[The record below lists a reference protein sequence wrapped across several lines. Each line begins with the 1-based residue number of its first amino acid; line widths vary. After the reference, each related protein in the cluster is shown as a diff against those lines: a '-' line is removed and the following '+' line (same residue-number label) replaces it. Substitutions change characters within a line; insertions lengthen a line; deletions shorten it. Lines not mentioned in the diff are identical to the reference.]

1 VISKQV
7 VLWVL
12 AILIV
17 NVTWAFV
24 SQSEASY
31 EINSSSQTEAEREV
45 NIAEFFGFSKPIPSR
60 LEMTFYSIDA
70 EDKSFSYSLGN
81 TQTSIAQGTG
91 LAPASLVWNGEIK
104 PGEYIMNFESTG
116 SVTTD
121 QTLYTQPFMPY
132 RLNGHIVA
140 SLCLIVL
147 SFAEVAIKGVLQSRK
162 TRSADASQ
170 TFEKKGTQSSG
181 GTPYADDEQSP
192 WRDPIVL

>member
-7 VLWVL
+7 VLWVF

-24 SQSEASY
+24 SESEASY

-45 NIAEFFGFSKPIPSR
+45 NVAEFFGFSKPIPSR
-60 LEMTFYSIDA
+60 LEMTFYPSDA
-70 EDKSFSYSLGN
+70 EDQSFSYSLGN

-121 QTLYTQPFMPY
+121 QTLVTQPFMPY
-132 RLNGHIVA
+132 RTNGHIVA
-140 SLCLIVL
+140 SLCLIIL
-147 SFAEVAIKGVLQSRK
+147 SFGEVAIKGVLQSRK
-162 TRSADASQ
+162 TRSAEASK
-170 TFEKKGTQSSG
+170 TLEKKGTQSSDA
-181 GTPYADDEQSP
+181 TPYADDEQSP